1 MGTHTFKTGFGWQQN
16 NDNQTSAVYNQYTFP
31 NVASYLAAKNDTTGC
46 TISGIANP
54 ELCYS
59 SFSTTLGNPG
69 AAYKSNFYD
78 FFVQDSWQLR
88 PNLLMIYGVR
98 YDYYAAPPAL
108 ANAPFIYNQISTI
121 RATTSLRGWDSRTAS
136 TRRR

>member
-46 TISGIANP
+46 TISGITNP

-59 SFSTTLGNPG
+59 SFSTTAGQSRRG
-69 AAYKSNFYD
+69 
-78 FFVQDSWQLR
+78 VQVEFLR
-88 PNLLMIYGVR
+88 LL
-98 YDYYAAPPAL
+98 
-108 ANAPFIYNQISTI
+108 
-121 RATTSLRGWDSRTAS
+121 RAG
-136 TRRR
+136 